1 MYGLEIFKLPFWVLN
16 GLKKHQ
22 NWMKIIN
29 RIALL
34 LKDLTVLTER
44 MTTEKV
50 KKPVENLNDKKK
62 TCYLYKKVKRSTDA
76 WITINKMHRVYHFTQ
91 ETWLQSYSNVNTELP
106 Y

>member
-1 MYGLEIFKLPFWVLN
+1 
-16 GLKKHQ
+16 
-22 NWMKIIN
+22 MKIIN

-62 TCYLYKKVKRSTDA
+62 NMLF
-76 WITINKMHRVYHFTQ
+76 I
-91 ETWLQSYSNVNTELP
+91 
-106 Y
+106 

>member
-1 MYGLEIFKLPFWVLN
+1 
-16 GLKKHQ
+16 
-22 NWMKIIN
+22 MKIIN

-34 LKDLTVLTER
+34 LKVLTER

-76 WITINKMHRVYHFTQ
+76 
-91 ETWLQSYSNVNTELP
+91 
-106 Y
+106 